1 MIGFPSSTEWILLQF
16 VGMCVSHISYP
27 SLDEYLRCFHVSA
40 IVINTVLNM
49 QVQIPLQDPDLIL
62 LIYTQRYRTA
72 WSYGPV
78 GSYDESHI
86 TYIFIIINILY
97 IMESI
102 PLKRKE
108 ILSSGTTW
116 IKLEDIMLS
125 EISQKQTMWS
135 HIIEETKIGKLIEA
149 ESRVVVVRA
158 WREGKTGRQWS
169 KCTKFYRGRW
179 ISPKSYCQYSAYS

>member
-1 MIGFPSSTEWILLQF
+1 M
-16 VGMCVSHISYP
+16 SHISYP
-27 SLDEYLRCFHVSA
+27 SLAEYLRCFHVSA
-40 IVINTVLNM
+40 IVINTALNM

-72 WSYGPV
+72 RSYG
-78 GSYDESHI
+78 ESHI
-86 TYIFIIINILY
+86 TYIFIIINILH

-125 EISQKQTMWS
+125 EISQKQTM
-135 HIIEETKIGKLIEA
+135 
-149 ESRVVVVRA
+149 
-158 WREGKTGRQWS
+158 
-169 KCTKFYRGRW
+169 
-179 ISPKSYCQYSAYS
+179 